1 VRPPFGPECL
11 RHARRRKGER
21 SRNRVARRWIP
32 PAGEAML
39 KAPVERHRA
48 ARRPARTV
56 IRSYRP
62 PPVAIIRAITGLPN
76 PQ

>member
-1 VRPPFGPECL
+1 
-11 RHARRRKGER
+11 
-21 SRNRVARRWIP
+21 
-32 PAGEAML
+32 ML
-39 KAPVERHRA
+39 KTPVERHRA

-62 PPVAIIRAITGLPN
+62 PPVAIIRAITGLST